1 MLGLTVAAI
10 IPAYNEE
17 LTLGDVVR
25 VVKESGLVDR
35 ILVISDG
42 STDRTAQRAREA
54 GAECIELEQNV
65 GKGGAL
71 KTGIDQADADIFLF
85 LDADLIGLRV
95 DHVRALLLP
104 VIEGRAE
111 MTLGVLRHGRPAT
124 DLAHVVAPY
133 LSGQRA
139 VRRQVLQD
147 VSGLEMARFGVE
159 VALTRHL
166 KEHRIT
172 VLEVPLDHVTHRMK
186 EEKYGLL
193 RGFLAR
199 MKMYWEIVK
208 YTSQV
213 KS

>member
-1 MLGLTVAAI
+1 MRVVAV

-17 LTLGDVVR
+17 KTLGAVVEAVR
-25 VVKESGLVDR
+25 ESGMVDR

-42 STDRTAQRAREA
+42 STDTTAEVARKA

-71 KTGIDQADADIFLF
+71 KEGIDRADSDVFLF
-85 LDADLIGLRV
+85 LDADLIGLKPH
-95 DHVRALLLP
+95 HVKALLAP
-104 VIEGRAE
+104 VLEGRAD
-111 MTLGVLRHGRPAT
+111 MSLGVLRHGRPVT
-124 DLAHVVAPY
+124 DLAQAVAPY

-139 VRRQVLQD
+139 VKREVLLD

-159 VALTRHL
+159 VALTRHIRE
-166 KEHRIT
+166 KGVKVEEVI
-172 VLEVPLDHVTHRMK
+172 LEGVSHRMK

-193 RGFLAR
+193 RGFLLR

-208 YTSQV
+208 AS
-213 KS
+213 SAIRD